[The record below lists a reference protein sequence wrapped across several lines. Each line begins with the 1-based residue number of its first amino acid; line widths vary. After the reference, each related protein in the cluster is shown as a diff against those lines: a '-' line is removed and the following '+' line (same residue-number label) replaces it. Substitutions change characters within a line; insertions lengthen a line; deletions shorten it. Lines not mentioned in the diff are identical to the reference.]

1 MGSFR
6 LFTRSARHLA
16 SDVDLKHA
24 LEVGKKA
31 VMFVDKGLFGVM
43 PTIKRI
49 SNNPYQWK
57 IEATPIERIAN
68 VEKKLPKSFI
78 SSDGFGITK
87 RVQTTLD
94 LSWAK
99 EMPVIL
105 KTILCLRKEN

>member
-1 MGSFR
+1 
-6 LFTRSARHLA
+6 
-16 SDVDLKHA
+16 
-24 LEVGKKA
+24 
-31 VMFVDKGLFGVM
+31 MFADKGLFGVM

-87 RVQTTLD
+87 KGADYFRPLLGKRDASDIKNYPVFTKGKLKLVSKK
-94 LSWAK
+94 LSPW
-99 EMPVIL
+99 
-105 KTILCLRKEN
+105 ND

>member
-1 MGSFR
+1 
-6 LFTRSARHLA
+6 
-16 SDVDLKHA
+16 
-24 LEVGKKA
+24 
-31 VMFVDKGLFGVM
+31 MFVDKGLFGVM

-68 VEKKLPKSFI
+68 VEKKLPKSLFRVM
-78 SSDGFGITK
+78 DLELQK